1 MKKIFAIILSAA
13 LVFATAVCT
22 SAATVNE
29 ENGTDSAT
37 VKGTYAAGSA
47 SSEVLSVDITWGSME
62 FTYTGASQGTWNP
75 KTHSYTGTTTAGW
88 SCESGANVIK
98 VTNHSNVDVI
108 ASMSYASE
116 AAYSGINGE
125 FSKNSVTLD
134 SAVGHTVADAPTDS
148 AELTLEGEL
157 TNKNASNENIGT
169 VTVQLG

>member
-47 SSEVLSVDITWGSME
+47 SSEVLSVDITWGRME
-62 FTYTGASQGTWNP
+62 FTYTGASQGTWDP
-75 KTHSYTGTTTAGW
+75 KTHSYTGITTAGW

-98 VTNHSNVDVI
+98 VTNHSNVGI
-108 ASMSYASE
+108 TASMNYASE
-116 AAYSGINGE
+116 TAYSDINGE
-125 FSKNSVTLD
+125 FSKNSVTLA
-134 SAVGHTVADAPTDS
+134 SAVDSDYENAPTDS
-148 AELTLEGEL
+148 AELTLKGEL

-169 VTVQLG
+169 VTVQLN

>member
-13 LVFATAVCT
+13 LVLATAVCT

-62 FTYTGASQGTWNP
+62 FTYTGASQGTWDP
-75 KTHSYTGTTTAGW
+75 KTHSYTGITTAGW

-98 VTNHSNVDVI
+98 VTNHSNVDI
-108 ASMSYASE
+108 TASMNYASD

-125 FSKNSVTLD
+125 FSKNSVVLA
-134 SAVGHTVADAPTDS
+134 SAVGHTVTDAPTDS
-148 AELTLEGEL
+148 AELTLKGEL

>member
-47 SSEVLSVDITWGSME
+47 SSEVLSIDITWGSME
-62 FTYTGASQGTWNP
+62 FTYTGASQGTWDP
-75 KTHSYTGTTTAGW
+75 KTHSYTGITTAGW

-98 VTNHSNVDVI
+98 VTNHSNVGI
-108 ASMSYASE
+108 TASMNYASE
-116 AAYSGINGE
+116 TAYSDINGE
-125 FSKNSVTLD
+125 FSKNSVTLA
-134 SAVGHTVADAPTDS
+134 SAVDSDYENAPTDS
-148 AELTLEGEL
+148 AELTLKGEL